1 MGGILMH
8 KKTIIELEN
17 RRDRLKN
24 NEEDNLNIV
33 KKLNRKIRKLE
44 NLKVE

>member
-1 MGGILMH
+1 MH

-24 NEEDNLNIV
+24 NEEDNFNIV
-33 KKLNRKIRKLE
+33 KKLNRKIRKIE

>member
-1 MGGILMH
+1 MH
-8 KKTIIELEN
+8 KKTIIELKN

-24 NEEDNLNIV
+24 NEEDNFNIV

>member
-1 MGGILMH
+1 MH